1 MPVGISYSKR
11 FLPFSIF
18 KETSLLGL
26 LLPRRDAMHAS
37 YKQVRASQ
45 K

>member
-11 FLPFSIF
+11 FFTIF

-26 LLPRRDAMHAS
+26 LLPRRDAMRAS
-37 YKQVRASQ
+37 YKQVRVSQ